1 MVSMKVNRRRFVAGT
16 AAASAALVAAPFV
29 RSANAA
35 GKLSVGFWDHWVPGA
50 NKATEALV
58 KEWAEKNKVEVSM
71 DFITSQGNKLLL
83 TTAAESQAKSG
94 HDVLAFSTWL
104 PARYADQLVPM
115 NDVMEPLI
123 KENGAVNATVEY
135 LGKLNGK
142 WLAVPATAG
151 SQIKGPCSRI
161 DLLKK
166 HAGIDIQAM
175 YPVGQA
181 PKADAWNLDN
191 FLKAAEACQKGGN
204 PFGMGLGTTSDSVDT
219 AGALFHAFGAQLVN
233 AKGDIVV
240 KNDQVRQVLD
250 YYKKLMQF
258 LPADV
263 PSWDDASN
271 NKFLVSGQGTLIMNP
286 PSAWAV
292 AKRDAPQIAEQLWT
306 HGFPVGPKGRYAPY
320 LPFFWGVWNFSKN
333 QSAAKSLIV
342 FLSQASSAEK
352 MTNASQGYDIPSF
365 EKLTT
370 FKVWSE
376 ESPPKGTL
384 YHYPNPHNHQTLSIA
399 AAPAPHKIAEQIY
412 TQAIQTQMVVRYA
425 KGETMDKTLDW
436 AAKELEGFSR
446 N

>member
-123 KENGAVNATVEY
+123 KENGKVNDTVEY
-135 LGKLNGK
+135 LGKVNGK
-142 WLAVPATAG
+142 WLAVPATSG

-175 YPVGQA
+175 YPAGAA

-204 PFGMGLGTTSDSVDT
+204 PFGIGLGQTSDSVDS

-306 HGFPVGPKGRYAPY
+306 HGFPVGPKGRYAPF
-320 LPFFWGVWNFSKN
+320 LPFFWGIWNFSKN
-333 QSAAKSLIV
+333 QSAAKSLIT

-370 FKVWSE
+370 FKVWAE

-425 KGETMDKTLDW
+425 KGEAMDKTLDW

>member
-123 KENGAVNATVEY
+123 KENGKVNDTVEY
-135 LGKLNGK
+135 LGKVNGK
-142 WLAVPATAG
+142 WLAVPATVG

-191 FLKAAEACQKGGN
+191 FVKAAEACQKGGN
-204 PFGMGLGTTSDSVDT
+204 PFGIGLGTTSDSVDS

-292 AKRDAPQIAEQLWT
+292 AKRDAPQVAEQLWT
-306 HGFPVGPKGRYAPY
+306 HGFPVGPKGRYAPF
-320 LPFFWGVWNFSKN
+320 LPFFWGIWNFSKN
-333 QSAAKSLIV
+333 QSAAKSLITY
-342 FLSQASSAEK
+342 LSQASSAEK
-352 MTNASQGYDIPSF
+352 MTNASQGYDLPAF

-370 FKVWSE
+370 FKVWAE

-412 TQAIQTQMVVRYA
+412 TQAIMTQMVVRYA
-425 KGETMDKTLDW
+425 KGEAMDKTLDW
-436 AAKELEGFSR
+436 AAKELEGFTR

>member
-104 PARYADQLVPM
+104 PARYSEQLVPM

-123 KENGAVNATVEY
+123 KENGKVNDTVEY

-142 WLAVPATAG
+142 WLAVPATVG

-191 FLKAAEACQKGGN
+191 FVKAAEACHKGGN
-204 PFGMGLGTTSDSVDT
+204 PFGIGLGTTSDSVDA

-292 AKRDAPQIAEQLWT
+292 AKRDAPQVAEQLWT
-306 HGFPVGPKGRYAPY
+306 HGFPVGPKGRYAPF
-320 LPFFWGVWNFSKN
+320 LPFFWGIWNFSKN
-333 QSAAKSLIV
+333 QSAAKSLITY
-342 FLSQASSAEK
+342 LSQASSAEK
-352 MTNASQGYDIPSF
+352 MTNASQGYDLPAF

-370 FKVWSE
+370 FKVWAE

-412 TQAIQTQMVVRYA
+412 TQAIMTQMVVRYA
-425 KGETMDKTLDW
+425 KGEAMDKTLDW
-436 AAKELEGFSR
+436 AAKELEGFTR